1 MRGKIG
7 MFSLDSLI
15 NRLTALGLKVDIQ
28 IHPRAEPSERKRNQ
42 QIFETEN
49 ANVKLASHYTE
60 MYIIPMKDV
69 VFEKTSL
76 DDLREFPLEARR
88 DAGRQLDRVQ
98 RGKEPFDSKPM
109 ASIGSG
115 VREIRITDAAGQFRV
130 IYVAKFEDAIYVLHC
145 FQKKTQKT
153 SLPDV
158 KLAKD
163 RYNDLVRRLRK

>member
-1 MRGKIG
+1 
-7 MFSLDSLI
+7 
-15 NRLTALGLKVDIQ
+15 
-28 IHPRAEPSERKRNQ
+28 
-42 QIFETEN
+42 
-49 ANVKLASHYTE
+49 
-60 MYIIPMKDV
+60 MKDV

-76 DDLREFPLEARR
+76 DDLREFPPEARR

-115 VREIRITDAAGQFRV
+115 VKEIRITDSAGQFRI

-145 FQKKTQKT
+145 FKKKTQKT

-158 KLAKD
+158 KLARD
-163 RYNDLVRRLRK
+163 RYNELVRRLRK

>member
-1 MRGKIG
+1 
-7 MFSLDSLI
+7 
-15 NRLTALGLKVDIQ
+15 
-28 IHPRAEPSERKRNQ
+28 
-42 QIFETEN
+42 
-49 ANVKLASHYTE
+49 
-60 MYIIPMKDV
+60 MKDV

-76 DDLREFPLEARR
+76 DDLRAFPEEARR

-109 ASIGSG
+109 TSIGSG
-115 VREIRITDAAGQFRV
+115 VREICITDAAGQFRV

-158 KLAKD
+158 KLARD
-163 RYNDLVRRLRK
+163 RYNELEQLQQKWEPVLRPELRENNGIEHVGELKFAGRALVRRLRK

>member
-1 MRGKIG
+1 
-7 MFSLDSLI
+7 
-15 NRLTALGLKVDIQ
+15 
-28 IHPRAEPSERKRNQ
+28 
-42 QIFETEN
+42 
-49 ANVKLASHYTE
+49 

-76 DDLREFPLEARR
+76 DDLRAFPDEARR

-158 KLAKD
+158 RLAKD

>member
-1 MRGKIG
+1 MRIVPVVHKA
-7 MFSLDSLI
+7 FEVS
-15 NRLTALGLKVDIQ
+15 GLRSAAFATFREL
-28 IHPRAEPSERKRNQ
+28 HPNGRKTSQ
-42 QIFETEN
+42 ETCKPTGN
-49 ANVKLASHYTE
+49 ANGKLAIHYTE
-60 MYIIPMKDV
+60 MYIIAMKDV

-76 DDLREFPLEARR
+76 DELREFPQEARR

-109 ASIGSG
+109 TSIGSG

-158 KLAKD
+158 KLARD
-163 RYNDLVRRLRK
+163 RYNELVGRLRK